1 MYTQFV
7 IEYIAYIKYLSLEV
21 KHLFGAY
28 CIGSLMLT
36 AFKNKK
42 QHKIWYVFGKIKY
55 THAQKEAK

>member
-28 CIGSLMLT
+28 CIVSLVLT
-36 AFKNKK
+36 DFKNKK
-42 QHKIWYVFGKIKY
+42 
-55 THAQKEAK
+55 